1 MGVERKTLERVTV
14 RHIERA
20 VIAKIWRRVIRNS
33 FTRAGDSFPQAAA
46 QPTG

>member
-20 VIAKIWRRVIRNS
+20 VIAKIWRVIRNS
-33 FTRAGDSFPQAAA
+33 FTFAGDSFPQAAA